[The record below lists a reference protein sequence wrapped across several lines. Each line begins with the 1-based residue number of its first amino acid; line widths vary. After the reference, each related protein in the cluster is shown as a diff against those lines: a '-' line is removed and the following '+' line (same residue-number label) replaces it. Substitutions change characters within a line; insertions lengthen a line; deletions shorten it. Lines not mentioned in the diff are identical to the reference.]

1 MKEKTFYSSFCE
13 EEKEFVVVIISGVSS
28 GKAAGDTCWTMS
40 ADFLAYECDGEIFED
55 RGYLCWLASND
66 EEKRRRECDKFN
78 PNILYRIKARE
89 FKVYKTGIF
98 ILLFIF
104 INFIVCYVK

>member
-40 ADFLAYECDGEIFED
+40 ADFLAYECF
-55 RGYLCWLASND
+55 
-66 EEKRRRECDKFN
+66 
-78 PNILYRIKARE
+78 
-89 FKVYKTGIF
+89 
-98 ILLFIF
+98 
-104 INFIVCYVK
+104 